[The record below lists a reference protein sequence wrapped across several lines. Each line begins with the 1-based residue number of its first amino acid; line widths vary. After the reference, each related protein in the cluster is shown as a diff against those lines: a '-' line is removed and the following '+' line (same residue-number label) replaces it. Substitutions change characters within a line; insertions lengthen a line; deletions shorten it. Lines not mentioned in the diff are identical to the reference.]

1 METPARCADCA
12 YMIDAAAHSNESAQ
26 AAHDLFNG
34 DHAPNWWTMGMSP
47 EPAIL
52 RQEAMA

>member
-12 YMIDAAAHSNESAQ
+12 YMIDAAAHSNESARQ
-26 AAHDLFNG
+26 AHDVYHS
-34 DHAPNWWTMGMSP
+34 DHDPDWWTMGMSP